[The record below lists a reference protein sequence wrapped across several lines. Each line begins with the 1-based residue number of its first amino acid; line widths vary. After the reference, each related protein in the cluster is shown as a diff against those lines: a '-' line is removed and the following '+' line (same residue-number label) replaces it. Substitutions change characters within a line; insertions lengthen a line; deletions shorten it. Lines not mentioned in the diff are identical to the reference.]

1 MTRSTSLLAFALALV
16 PCVVSAEERPVASP
30 TPAETPR
37 PEPIRPEP
45 EPTALRRVTSEPL
58 PTPTR
63 TPTPLRRPKL
73 VAALESVEDADT
85 ERVAVFDD
93 GTLVFVQG
101 YKGRRVV
108 RRKELTRAEVD
119 LVRKVCADALALP
132 APWGIRERAL
142 SDLKGRRVRVEV
154 ADADGR
160 SRSFE
165 TDDLTPLPLAVGRA
179 KGALEDFRARFFEVD
194 PKETRWDPTGVRK
207 GDFLRYRSD
216 GSWYV
221 VVRDDAF
228 EPSLE
233 VQEVEGIGNRM
244 LLLRDQLPGLFENPA
259 EAGAPPTPRR

>member
-1 MTRSTSLLAFALALV
+1 MRRAISLLAFALALV
-16 PCVVSAEERPVASP
+16 PGVASAEEHPAAAP

-45 EPTALRRVTSEPL
+45 ELTGLRRVTSEPS
-58 PTPTR
+58 PTP

-73 VAALESVEDADT
+73 VAALESAEDADT

-119 LVRKVCADALALP
+119 VVRKVCADAFALP
-132 APWGIRERAL
+132 ATWGIRERAL
-142 SDLKGRRVRVEV
+142 TDLKGRRVRVEV

-160 SRSFE
+160 SRTFE
-165 TDDLTPLPLAVGRA
+165 TDDLTQLPLAVGRA
-179 KGALEDFRARFFEVD
+179 KGALEDLRARFFEVD

-233 VQEVEGIGNRM
+233 LQEVEGIRNRM

-259 EAGAPPTPRR
+259 EAGVPPARHR